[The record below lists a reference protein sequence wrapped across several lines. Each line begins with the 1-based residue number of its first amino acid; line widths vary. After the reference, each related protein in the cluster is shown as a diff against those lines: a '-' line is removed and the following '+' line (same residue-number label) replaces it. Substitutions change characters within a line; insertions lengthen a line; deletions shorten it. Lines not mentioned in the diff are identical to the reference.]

1 MMRLSPRAHKFAESP
16 VLKLRLPAWRSRL
29 IGLLILAG
37 FGALILR
44 AFYLQVL
51 NDEFLQEKGESRYRR
66 DLQIS
71 ALRGRIADR
80 NGDILAISTPMKSIW
95 AVPSEAK
102 LSQEQTRQLA
112 TLLEMKPAALK
123 KKLESD
129 KPFVFLQRQL
139 PPEIGDRVAA
149 LKLPGIGQDQEYRR
163 YYPAGEM
170 TAHIVGFTGVDD
182 KGLEGVELAFQEQ
195 LIGRAGS
202 RSVIRDRRGQII
214 EDVGSVK
221 PPQDG
226 SDIRLALDSKIQY
239 LAYSQLKQAVTEHKA
254 KAGGAV
260 VIDTR
265 TGEILALANWPTYNP
280 NNRTR
285 LSGAQLRNRALTDT
299 YEPGSVMKPFPVAL
313 AMDNNKVNFN
323 TVINCAPGRMKI
335 GAAVISDVHPYGDL
349 TVAQVIQKSSNI
361 GTAKIAAML
370 SPRQMWEMFDAV
382 GFGRVPQLGFP
393 GEVGGRLR
401 PWKQW
406 RPVEQATMSYGHG
419 ISVSLMQMARAY
431 TVFARD
437 GDLIPLSL
445 TRSEDAG
452 ASPGGALPIFSPK
465 TARAVRVM
473 LEMAVRPGGTA
484 RKAQVAGYRVAG
496 KTGTAYKIEGGQ
508 YVKKYIASFVG
519 FAPVSDPR
527 LLVAVM
533 IDEPSAGRHY
543 GGDVAGPVFSGIMG
557 SALRTLGVPPDAPS
571 GAPEKPAVQTA
582 GATDKTVIK
591 AKAPARLA
599 NKSSI
604 KSAAPMRVAGRHA
617 RNVGMRAGEAL

>member
-1 MMRLSPRAHKFAESP
+1 MRLSPRAHKFAESP
-16 VLKLRLPAWRSRL
+16 VLKLRLPAWRSRF

-44 AFYLQVL
+44 AFYLQIL

-95 AVPSEAK
+95 AVPAEAK

-437 GDLIPLSL
+437 GDLIPLTL

-452 ASPGGALPIFSPK
+452 ASQGGALPIFSPK

-484 RKAQVAGYRVAG
+484 RKAQVTGYRVAG
-496 KTGTAYKIEGGQ
+496 KTGTAYKVEGGQ